1 MLKKLQL
8 KFMIIAMFALSSLL
22 FVQIFAVNVVNIYQ
36 RDSELR
42 AILEIIAE
50 NNGHL
55 PNSYIEGPHNYL
67 DSLLNPFGKFE
78 PDMETPY
85 STRYFVVEMRRN
97 VVTRISTENISSV
110 NDAQAFEYAS
120 QVYGEPPGFGFLEHY
135 RYYYVVHGEKALII
149 FLDFQKEVDLVYTL
163 VSISFI
169 VSFITMVLILIPVY
183 WMSKLA
189 MKSVSHSINKQKQ
202 FITDAGHE
210 LKTPL
215 AIISADVDVL
225 EMCEGENEWL
235 TSIKN
240 QTVRMNGLVK
250 NLVRLSK
257 LDEMN
262 KTEKPVRFSISD
274 AVAETVSDFEAPA
287 KSSAKE
293 FILSIDKN
301 LTYVGDEAEIR
312 QLVSILCD
320 NAVKYT
326 NEGGSIRLS
335 LSKSG
340 KSIVLEIRNTCEYVD
355 PSSVS
360 RLFDRFYRAD
370 SSRSRDTGGY
380 GIGLS
385 IAKAIVDRNKGK
397 IRATT
402 EGTTAI
408 TFKVIL

>member
-1 MLKKLQL
+1 MLKKLQI
-8 KFMIIAMFALSSLL
+8 KFMIITMFALSSLL
-22 FVQIFAVNVVNIYQ
+22 FVQISAVNAVNIYQ

-55 PNSYIEGPHNYL
+55 PNSYIESPHNYL

-78 PDMETPY
+78 LNMETPY

-97 VVTRISTENISSV
+97 VVTRISTENIASV
-110 NDAQAFEYAS
+110 NDAMAFEYAS
-120 QVYGEPPGFGFLEHY
+120 QVYGEPPGFGFLDNY
-135 RYYYVVHGEKALII
+135 RYYNVVQGEKSLIV
-149 FLDFQKEVDLVYTL
+149 FLDFEKEIDLVYTL
-163 VSISFI
+163 VSTSI
-169 VSFITMVLILIPVY
+169 VVSLITMTLILIPVY
-183 WMSKLA
+183 WLSKIA
-189 MKSVSHSINKQKQ
+189 MRSVAHSIDKQKQ

-225 EMCEGENEWL
+225 EMCDGENEWL

-262 KTEKPVRFSISD
+262 KTEKPVRFNISE
-274 AVAETVSDFEAPA
+274 AVIETASDFEAPA
-287 KSSAKE
+287 KSSSKE
-293 FILSIDKN
+293 FILNVDKK
-301 LTYVGDEAEIR
+301 LTYVGDEPEIR

-326 NEGGSIRLS
+326 NEGGNIRVS
-335 LSKSG
+335 LHKSG
-340 KSIVLEIRNTCEYVD
+340 KSIVLEVRNTCEYVD
-355 PSSVS
+355 PSTVP

-370 SSRSRDTGGY
+370 SSRSRETGGY

-397 IRATT
+397 IRITT